1 MVLGERNSQQLNM
14 RRFFV
19 LICSLGL
26 VCAAHGGK
34 QQGKTATNANTSK
47 RVSTKSPQHVQAK
60 SPQHVAA
67 EGTHHVAAPAT
78 RSATSNA
85 HVQHSQPTH
94 NNAGIGHPSK
104 RGGQPGPTEVAR
116 DTENPGSRT
125 NVAKPAASV
134 PPTPVYH
141 YNFRT
146 KSGLIGR
153 DFARPLTPDERS
165 AIARQVENEPPEGT
179 HGAHGAH
186 GGYENGA
193 YHYNFRTKSG
203 LIGRDFARPLTP
215 DEQSAIARQ
224 VENEPPEG
232 THGAHGAH
240 GGYENG
246 AYHYDFR
253 TKSGLIGR
261 DFAKPLTPD
270 EQSAI
275 ARQIENEPSEGTW
288 ARSDA
293 RSPKANVSRRGP
305 RQFKLPNKPNPAIV
319 GTKFEGTGHIPGS
332 ETWTDPK
339 YGAFRDYRHQ
349 WHDKD
354 WWEHHCD
361 HTHDNRPSVPIVLVY
376 GGWYWWHAGYW
387 YPAWGYD
394 RQNSYYPYDGPIY
407 AYSGL
412 APDQVVANVQAA
424 LQALGYYLGPI
435 DGLLGAATQ
444 EAIANYQRDHGL
456 YTTSA
461 IDEPTLA
468 ELGMS

>member
-1 MVLGERNSQQLNM
+1 M

-134 PPTPVYH
+134 PPTPV
-141 YNFRT
+141 
-146 KSGLIGR
+146 
-153 DFARPLTPDERS
+153 
-165 AIARQVENEPPEGT
+165 
-179 HGAHGAH
+179 
-186 GGYENGA
+186 

>member
-153 DFARPLTPDERS
+153 DFARPLTPDER
-165 AIARQVENEPPEGT
+165 
-179 HGAHGAH
+179 
-186 GGYENGA
+186 
-193 YHYNFRTKSG
+193 
-203 LIGRDFARPLTP
+203 
-215 DEQSAIARQ
+215 SAIARQ

>member
-134 PPTPVYH
+134 PPTPV
-141 YNFRT
+141 
-146 KSGLIGR
+146 
-153 DFARPLTPDERS
+153 
-165 AIARQVENEPPEGT
+165 
-179 HGAHGAH
+179 
-186 GGYENGA
+186 